1 MHNHKNIFLLLR
13 VEQWTKSLFIFLPM
27 FFDRRIFSAECW
39 LLSIIA
45 FLAFCFLSS
54 AIYVFN
60 DIYDVDND
68 RLHPKKCN
76 RPIASGAVSTHVAWI
91 LCFSCLLA
99 SAGPVMVERLFL
111 FNSSPLWII
120 LLVYFVLNLFYTL
133 RLKEYAIVDV
143 FIIAIGFVLRVVAG
157 AVVCGI
163 HVSHWIILMTFLLAL
178 FLALAKRRDDV
189 LYYNRTGVSA
199 RKNIVKYNIE
209 FLNQSMTIV
218 ATMTMLSYVMY
229 TVSDNVMSRIGSD
242 YVYITAIF
250 VLAGIIKY
258 LQITIIEVNSGSPT
272 KVLLKN
278 HFIQACV
285 VGWIIT
291 FCLLLYL

>member
-1 MHNHKNIFLLLR
+1 MNCAKKIIQLVRL
-13 VEQWTKSLFIFLPM
+13 EQWSKNLFVFLPM
-27 FFDRRIFSAECW
+27 FFDRKIFSAECW
-39 LLSIIA
+39 MLSFIA

-76 RPIASGAVSTHVAWI
+76 RPIASGAVSAHVAWI
-91 LCFSCLLA
+91 LCFLCLLA

-120 LLVYFVLNLFYTL
+120 LLVYFVLNFFYTL
-133 RLKEYAIVDV
+133 RLKEYAIIDV
-143 FIIAIGFVLRVVAG
+143 FVIAIGFVLRVVAG

-229 TVSDNVMSRIGSD
+229 TVSDDVVSRIGSD

-285 VGWIIT
+285 IGWIIT
-291 FCLLLYL
+291 FCILLYL